1 MDAKEQG
8 FCLLVLPSITRALYK
23 IGAKNAALG
32 FAAFKMLNDY
42 AINGEKPENVDDDL
56 TLSVLFETLA
66 PIIDN
71 GRNKAIAQRENGKK
85 GGIAKRKKAEANT
98 TEQTDPAPP
107 EVITQEVTNPEQ
119 ITQYLQ
125 DVSKATNL
133 TPERLNYYM
142 GRFDAHCRASNNMH
156 KNFDDWKK
164 HFYAWLNKIPRE
176 KESDEKVKRETA
188 WQEYATQ
195 RLQNRNNTEDLPDV
209 LKDL

>member
-1 MDAKEQG
+1 MEDKKANLIISEQ
-8 FCLLVLPSITRALYK
+8 VLNVLDSVAITNEAE
-23 IGAKNAALG
+23 AWQCV
-32 FAAFKMLNDY
+32 KMLYYYIREGKTPDKKDVIKNIVFHALKNMLDEGKTRY
-42 AINGEKPENVDDDL
+42 EKCI
-56 TLSVLFETLA
+56 T
-66 PIIDN
+66 
-71 GRNKAIAQRENGKK
+71 NGKK
-85 GGIAKRKKAEANT
+85 GGRPPK
-98 TEQTDPAPP
+98 EQTTP

-133 TPERLNYYM
+133 TPERLNYYK
-142 GRFDAHCRASNNMH
+142 GRFDAHCRASNKMH

-176 KESDEKVKRETA
+176 KESDEKVRRETA

-195 RLQNRNNTEDLPDV
+195 RLQDRNNTEDLPDV